1 MLKRAFLAF
10 GITVCLAGCGGG
22 PGGGPGAENGGSES
36 SSLILSGTVKADFSN
51 DKSGTCVWKPAA
63 FLLTFTTG
71 EVAGGVKVDFVAQV
85 GVGGVGDPAAA
96 TPPRADGLTPLV
108 VRAGGKAIKATS
120 GTIHVT
126 DGDVTTHAFKGS
138 LDAAMEDGTKVT
150 GSWSCTAT
158 LG

>member
-1 MLKRAFLAF
+1 MLQRSTLAV
-10 GITVCLAGCGGG
+10 GIALLLAGCGGA
-22 PGGGPGAENGGSES
+22 PGGSGGDNAVEASA
-36 SSLILSGTVKADFSN
+36 ITLSGPVKADFSN
-51 DKSGTCVWKPAA
+51 DKGGACIWTPAA

-71 EVAGGVKVDFVAQV
+71 SIQGGFKVDFVAQV
-85 GVGGVGDPAAA
+85 GVGAVGDPDAA

-126 DGDVTTHAFKGS
+126 DGDVNSHAFKGT
-138 LDAAMEDGTKVT
+138 LDAVMEDGTKVT

>member
-1 MLKRAFLAF
+1 MKRSIFAVGIGLLLA
-10 GITVCLAGCGGG
+10 ACGGG
-22 PGGGPGAENGGSES
+22 VPGGPGDSGAAES
-36 SSLILSGTVKADFSN
+36 SSLQLSGPVKADFSG
-51 DKSGTCVWKPAA
+51 DKSGSCIWTPAA

-71 EVAGGVKVDFVAQV
+71 EVQGVKVDFIAQV
-85 GVGGVGDPAAA
+85 GVGAVGDPDAA

-126 DGDVTTHAFKGS
+126 DGDVNTHAFKGS
-138 LDAAMEDGTKVT
+138 LEATMEDGTKVT

-158 LG
+158 LGS